1 VYPKGPMGT
10 LIAGAIMSE
19 FEPNAFAFSP
29 GDAARYSSLGLTGIK
44 TLLRTGVLPFHKGG
58 RRTLV
63 LRSDLEAYLSG
74 LGAKVPKVSCRPRG
88 ARGRF
93 AS

>member
-1 VYPKGPMGT
+1 MGT
-10 LIAGAIMSE
+10 PRLLGVIMPD
-19 FEPNAFAFSP
+19 FEPSAFAFSP
-29 GDAARYSSLGLTGIK
+29 ANAARYSSLGLTRIK
-44 TLLRTGVLPFHKGG
+44 TLLRTCVLPFHKDGK
-58 RRTLV
+58 RTLV

-93 AS
+93 SS

>member
-1 VYPKGPMGT
+1 MPELVPAP
-10 LIAGAIMSE
+10 
-19 FEPNAFAFSP
+19 FAFSVD
-29 GDAARYSSLGLTGIK
+29 GAAGYSSLGLTRIK
-44 TLLRTGVLPFHKGG
+44 TLLRTRVLPFHKDG

-63 LRSDLEAYLSG
+63 LRSDLEAYLTG